1 MNLSETKLF
10 VYGVYQLFNDNF
22 DQRSIVFKVANTHL
36 VAEFFYNEIESND
49 VFVSNEDKIQFR
61 KAFIEKF
68 KMNSLFSET
77 QTYYQN
83 NLEDFFTILE
93 EFVKNELSDVTT
105 STSPVANVSF
115 LESGLNFPNFYFFDK
130 DVSFV
135 PVTILNS
142 GKQE

>member
-49 VFVSNEDKIQFR
+49 VFASNEDKIQFR

-77 QTYYQN
+77 
-83 NLEDFFTILE
+83 
-93 EFVKNELSDVTT
+93 
-105 STSPVANVSF
+105 
-115 LESGLNFPNFYFFDK
+115 
-130 DVSFV
+130 
-135 PVTILNS
+135 
-142 GKQE
+142 